1 LTTEVSGISAIDL
14 QEVALALGDDCLV
27 LSHRLA
33 EWTTHAPELEEEVAL
48 ANLAL
53 DLLGQARSLLSLA
66 GEAEGR
72 GRDEDQLA
80 YWRDDRDFRNLLL
93 VEQPNGD
100 FAVTMTRQLLFSAYQ
115 ELLYDRMSLGTEP
128 RLAAIAAKGVMEA
141 RYHLEHARL
150 WVQRMGGGTEESH
163 GRMRRALD
171 LLWPFTNELFEPTEA
186 WDRVADQGALPPL
199 SSIEGPWRKTIQS
212 QLESSH
218 LETPEFSAW
227 QSGGRRGSHS
237 EHLGH
242 LLAEMQHL
250 HRSHP
255 NATW

>member
-1 LTTEVSGISAIDL
+1 MTAGVAGLSVVDL
-14 QEVALALGDDCLV
+14 REVALGFGDDCLV

-33 EWTTHAPELEEEVAL
+33 EWTTHAPELEEEMAL

-53 DLLGQARSLLSLA
+53 DLLGQARSLLTLA
-66 GEAEGR
+66 GEAD

-100 FAVTMTRQLLFSAYQ
+100 FAVTMTRQLLFSTFQ
-115 ELLYDRMSLGTEP
+115 ELLYRWMVTGTEP

-141 RYHLEHARL
+141 RYHVEHARL
-150 WVQRMGGGTEESH
+150 WVQRLGGGTEESH
-163 GRMRRALD
+163 RRMCRALD
-171 LLWPFTNELFEPTEA
+171 LLWPYTEELFEPTESWSRA
-186 WDRVADQGALPPL
+186 ADQGAVPPL
-199 SSIEGPWRKTIQS
+199 SSIEEPWRHSIES
-212 QLESSH
+212 LLVDSGLEI
-218 LETPEFSAW
+218 PGFPAW
-227 QSGGRRGSHS
+227 QSGGRLGRHS

-255 NATW
+255 NASW

>member
-1 LTTEVSGISAIDL
+1 MLSALDLSEVG
-14 QEVALALGDDCLV
+14 LALGDDCLV

-33 EWTTHAPELEEEVAL
+33 EWTTRAPELEEEVAL

-53 DLLGQARSLLSLA
+53 DLLGQARSLLTLA

-72 GRDEDQLA
+72 CRDEDQLA
-80 YWRDDRDFRNLLL
+80 YWRDDRGFRNLLL

-100 FAVTMTRQLLFSAYQ
+100 FAVTMTRQLFFSTFQ
-115 ELLYDRMSLGTEP
+115 ELLYARVAAGNEP

-141 RYHLEHARL
+141 RYHLEHSRL
-150 WVQRMGGGTEESH
+150 WVQRLGGGTEESH
-163 GRMRRALD
+163 SRMRRALD
-171 LLWPFTNELFEPTEA
+171 LLWPYTQELFEPTPPFVRA
-186 WDRVADQGALPPL
+186 ADLGALPPL
-199 SSIEGPWRKTIQS
+199 SSLEGPWRQSIAALLAAS
-212 QLESSH
+212 QLEV
-218 LETPEFSAW
+218 PEFSGW
-227 QSGGRRGSHS
+227 QSGGRLGRHS

-255 NATW
+255 NASW

>member
-1 LTTEVSGISAIDL
+1 MTVEAAELSAVGIH
-14 QEVALALGDDCLV
+14 EVALALGDDCLV

-33 EWTTHAPELEEEVAL
+33 EWTAHAPELEEEVAL

-53 DLLGQARSLLSLA
+53 DLLGQARSLLTLA
-66 GEAEGR
+66 GETEGR

-80 YWRDDRDFRNLLL
+80 YWRDDREFRNLLL

-100 FAVTMTRQLLFSAYQ
+100 FAVTMTRQLFFSTYQ
-115 ELLYDRMSLGTEP
+115 ELLYARMAAGTEP

-141 RYHLEHARL
+141 RYHLEHSRL
-150 WVQRMGGGTEESH
+150 WVQRLGGGTEESH
-163 GRMRRALD
+163 RRMQRALE
-171 LLWPFTNELFEPTEA
+171 LLWPYTHELFEASPPWVRA
-186 WDRVADQGALPPL
+186 ADVGALPPPTAIEEPWRH
-199 SSIEGPWRKTIQS
+199 SIEALLAAS
-212 QLESSH
+212 QLEI
-218 LETPEFSAW
+218 PDFRAW
-227 QSGGRRGSHS
+227 QSGGRQGRHS